1 MSLLPLPAPPQSA
14 WFRVKTGILSSS
26 YSKNSFR
33 SYKGADEE
41 NPRKAR
47 ELASFERRPETKNS
61 SRDVASLLRC
71 RFFSR
76 FFSLYSS
83 RTPRAQAVALTA
95 HDEAP
100 IGFVPRT
107 GAALVPCLLLLLLFL
122 GRSTEQQQQ
131 QQQKQKCPPPLL
143 RLAARGALA
152 PRGPLP
158 PSARSASPRHL
169 EAEAY

>member
-26 YSKNSFR
+26 YSKNRFR

-83 RTPRAQAVALTA
+83 RTPPAQAVALTA

-100 IGFVPRT
+100 TGFVPRT